1 MPHLM
6 IIAGA
11 NGAGKTSVAPSLLRD
26 ALKVDHYVNADIL
39 AQGLCG
45 FAPEQEAFKAGRIML
60 AHLHHLANEKMNFA
74 FETTLAS
81 KTFVAWI
88 NPLKEQGYY
97 FHLVYLWLESPE
109 LAISRVAERVKL
121 GGHAVPENTIRRRY
135 QGSLNNFFNLYQPIT
150 DSWQFYN
157 NSALNSPRLIAS
169 GAGIQSQKII
179 DSNIWKNLLKA
190 HHGK

>member
-11 NGAGKTSVAPSLLRD
+11 NGAGKTSSAPSLLRD
-26 ALKVDHYVNADIL
+26 TLQIDDYVNADTL

-45 FAPEQEAFKAGRIML
+45 FAPEQAAFEAGRIML
-60 AHLHHLANEKMNFA
+60 ARLRQLANEQMNFA

-81 KTFVAWI
+81 KTFATWI
-88 NPLKEQGYY
+88 KSLKKQGYS
-97 FHLVYLWLESPE
+97 FHLIYLWLESPE
-109 LAISRVAERVKL
+109 LAITRVAERVKL
-121 GGHAVPENTIRRRY
+121 GGHAVPEETIRRRY

-157 NSALNSPRLIAS
+157 NTELNFPKLIAS
-169 GAGIQSQKII
+169 GAGAQSLNII
-179 DSNIWKNLLKA
+179 DSEIWTHLLEVNR
-190 HHGK
+190 GK